1 VREVYA
7 ALLSA
12 NVGVKNVEHIVRTV
26 LNKLGGVKVGRLFI
40 IIVMDRLC
48 CVALL
53 QICCIAL
60 FHNVYSLVIV
70 FK

>member
-26 LNKLGGVKVGRLFI
+26 LNKLGGVKVGRLPRKIKFVVLPCFI
-40 IIVMDRLC
+40 MFTLW
-48 CVALL
+48 L
-53 QICCIAL
+53 
-60 FHNVYSLVIV
+60 
-70 FK
+70 